1 MRGVFVILQPMQDI
15 SIRISVAGA
24 SEAPLIADM
33 SRRTFY
39 DTFATYN
46 TAENMEQF
54 LEVQFTRQQLMAEVD
69 AARNTFLLAWLDEE
83 DVGASDIPE
92 RSEGYERERGEG
104 RCPDEGLSPGSVRK
118 VGKVPAGYARLY
130 DGQELPRELAGSSA
144 IEISRIY
151 CEQAMIGKGV
161 GKALMEA
168 CLDVGRR
175 KGKEWIWLC
184 VWEHNQRAI
193 RFYEKTGFERFGQH
207 LFLLGQDLQNDWC
220 MKKKL

>member
-1 MRGVFVILQPMQDI
+1 MQDV

-24 SEAPLIADM
+24 AEAPLIADI

-39 DTFATYN
+39 DTFAPYN

-54 LEVQFTRQQLMAEVD
+54 LGVQFTRQQLIAEVG
-69 AARNTFLLAWLDEE
+69 APRNTFLLAWLEE
-83 DVGASDIPE
+83 DARASDT
-92 RSEGYERERGEG
+92 RS
-104 RCPDEGLSPGSVRK
+104 PSSVRE
-118 VGKVPAGYARLY
+118 VAAVPAGYARLY
-130 DGQELPRELAGSSA
+130 DGHELPRDLAGTSA

-151 CEQAMIGKGV
+151 CEQEMIGKGI

-168 CLDVGRR
+168 CLNVGRQ

-193 RFYEKTGFERFGQH
+193 RFYEKIGFERFGQCV
-207 LFLLGQDLQNDWC
+207 FLLGQDVQNDLC
-220 MKKKL
+220 MKKRL

>member
-1 MRGVFVILQPMQDI
+1 MRGVFVIFAAMQDV

-24 SEAPLIADM
+24 ADAPLIADM

-39 DTFATYN
+39 DTFAQYN

-54 LEVQFTRQQLMAEVD
+54 LEVQFTPQQLIAEVG
-69 AARNTFLLAWLDEE
+69 APRNTFLLAWLD
-83 DVGASDIPE
+83 GI
-92 RSEGYERERGEG
+92 
-104 RCPDEGLSPGSVRK
+104 
-118 VGKVPAGYARLY
+118 PAGYARLY

-151 CEQAMIGKGV
+151 CEQSAIGKGV

-175 KGKEWIWLC
+175 KGKEWIWLS

-193 RFYEKTGFERFGQH
+193 GFYEKIGFERFGQH
-207 LFLLGQDLQNDWC
+207 IFLLGRDPQNDWSI
-220 MKKKL
+220 KKNL

>member
-1 MRGVFVILQPMQDI
+1 MQDV

-24 SEAPLIADM
+24 AEAPLIADI

-39 DTFATYN
+39 DTFAQYN

-54 LEVQFTRQQLMAEVD
+54 LGVQFTRQQLIAEVG
-69 AARNTFLLAWLDEE
+69 APRNTFLLAWLEE
-83 DVGASDIPE
+83 DAGASDIPE
-92 RSEGYERERGEG
+92 QSEGYERGRGKG
-104 RCPDEGLSPGSVRK
+104 RRPDEVLSPSSVRK
-118 VGKVPAGYARLY
+118 VGGIPVGYARLY
-130 DGQELPRELAGSSA
+130 DGQELPRDLAGASA

-151 CEQAMIGKGV
+151 CEQGMIGKGV

-168 CLDVGRR
+168 CLDVGRQ

-193 RFYEKTGFERFGQH
+193 RFYEKIGFERFGQYV
-207 LFLLGQDLQNDWC
+207 FVLGQDLQNDWC
-220 MKKKL
+220 MKKRL

>member
-1 MRGVFVILQPMQDI
+1 MQDVN
-15 SIRISVAGA
+15 IRISVAGV

-39 DTFATYN
+39 DTFAAYN
-46 TAENMEQF
+46 TAENMQQF
-54 LEVQFTRQQLMAEVD
+54 LDVQFTRQQLMAEVD
-69 AARNTFLLAWLDEE
+69 DPRNTFLLAWVD
-83 DVGASDIPE
+83 G
-92 RSEGYERERGEG
+92 
-104 RCPDEGLSPGSVRK
+104 
-118 VGKVPAGYARLY
+118 VPAGYARLY

-151 CEQAMIGKGV
+151 CEQGMIGKGV
-161 GKALMEA
+161 GKVLMEA

-184 VWEHNQRAI
+184 VWEQNQRAI
-193 RFYEKTGFERFGQH
+193 AFYEKKGFERFGQH
-207 LFLLGQDLQNDWC
+207 IFLLGQDLQNDWS

>member
-1 MRGVFVILQPMQDI
+1 MQDV

-24 SEAPLIADM
+24 AEAPLIADI

-39 DTFATYN
+39 DTFAPYN

-54 LEVQFTRQQLMAEVD
+54 LGVQFTREQLIAEVG
-69 AARNTFLLAWLDEE
+69 APSNSFLLAWLDEE
-83 DVGASDIPE
+83 
-92 RSEGYERERGEG
+92 
-104 RCPDEGLSPGSVRK
+104 
-118 VGKVPAGYARLY
+118 PAGYARLY
-130 DGQELPRELAGSSA
+130 DGQELPRELAGTSA

-151 CEQAMIGKGV
+151 CEQAMIGKGI

-193 RFYEKTGFERFGQH
+193 KFYEKIGFERFGQH
-207 LFLLGQDLQNDWC
+207 IFILGQDLQNDWC
-220 MKKKL
+220 MKKRL

>member
-1 MRGVFVILQPMQDI
+1 
-15 SIRISVAGA
+15 
-24 SEAPLIADM
+24 
-33 SRRTFY
+33 
-39 DTFATYN
+39 
-46 TAENMEQF
+46 MEQF
-54 LEVQFTRQQLMAEVD
+54 LEVQFTRQQLMAEVG
-69 AARNTFLLAWLDEE
+69 AARNTFLLAWLDESPF
-83 DVGASDIPE
+83 DGTGDIPE
-92 RSEGYERERGEG
+92 QSEGYERGRGKG
-104 RCPDEGLSPGSVRK
+104 RRPDEVLSDSSVRK
-118 VGKVPAGYARLY
+118 VGGVPAGYARLY

-168 CLDVGRR
+168 CLDAGRR

-184 VWEHNQRAI
+184 VWEHNERAI